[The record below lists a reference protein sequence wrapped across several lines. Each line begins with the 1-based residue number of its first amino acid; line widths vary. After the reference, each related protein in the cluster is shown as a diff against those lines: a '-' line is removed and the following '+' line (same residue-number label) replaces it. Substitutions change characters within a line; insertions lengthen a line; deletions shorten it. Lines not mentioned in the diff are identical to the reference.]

1 MTENRKTKKEKCFNE
16 KMDNEDGRSQN
27 LKKWENIKSER
38 RKVSNEKTVTDNV
51 YGNIYINSI
60 KSGN

>member
-1 MTENRKTKKEKCFNE
+1 
-16 KMDNEDGRSQN
+16 MDIEDGRSQN
-27 LKKWENIKSER
+27 FKKWENIKSER